1 MLIFDEIQECPEAL
15 NSLKYF
21 YENTPE
27 IYLISA
33 GSLLGLSLSAGFPVG
48 KVDFIDVNPVSFS
61 EFLYASGDTNLL
73 AYMDEISE
81 PSPIPEAFFNLL
93 LERLKMYLI
102 TGGMPESIYLW
113 TKEREIEHSDRAL
126 LNILYSYESD
136 FGKHLADF
144 TNPST
149 NYDIHKIKLIWQSIP
164 CSLAKDRKKFLYSNV
179 KKGARAREYETNLE
193 WLVNANLVK
202 KVKKSLNLHYR
213 LRRIQTL
220 HTLNFITLMLGF
232 CVGKVN

>member
-1 MLIFDEIQECPEAL
+1 MKRFVLNELILWKNSKYRKPLILRGARQVGKTWLMKEFGKEFQDFVYINFDENKDYCQFFKETKDVFRIIKNLEFATGKKITKDVLLILDEIQECPEAL

-48 KVDFIDVNPVSFS
+48 KVDFIDVYPMSFS

-102 TGGMPESIYLW
+102 TGGMPESVYLW
-113 TKEREIEHSDRAL
+113 TKEREIEHSDL
-126 LNILYSYESD
+126 SSEI
-136 FGKHLADF
+136 
-144 TNPST
+144 
-149 NYDIHKIKLIWQSIP
+149 
-164 CSLAKDRKKFLYSNV
+164 
-179 KKGARAREYETNLE
+179 
-193 WLVNANLVK
+193 
-202 KVKKSLNLHYR
+202 
-213 LRRIQTL
+213 
-220 HTLNFITLMLGF
+220 
-232 CVGKVN
+232 